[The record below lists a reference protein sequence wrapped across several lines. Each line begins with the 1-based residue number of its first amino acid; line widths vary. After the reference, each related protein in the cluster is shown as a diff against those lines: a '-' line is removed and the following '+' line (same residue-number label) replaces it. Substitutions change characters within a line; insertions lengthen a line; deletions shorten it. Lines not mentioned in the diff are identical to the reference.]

1 MTRIF
6 TYNIDMPHPSIEVFL
21 RQKGYSHHI
30 MTHLKRT
37 ERGIVHNGNWAY
49 TSTPLV
55 PGDEL
60 VITLTEDARSENIVP
75 APVPFEIVYEDKDL
89 MIINKPSDTPVH
101 PSVNNYDNTLA
112 NGLAWHFAQKKE
124 TFVYRCIN
132 RLDRDT
138 SGLLI
143 IARHALSA
151 ALLSSMV
158 GRRQICREYLAIA
171 DGNVP
176 DNGLI
181 DAPIAREADSAI
193 TRCVDFE
200 RGDGAVTHYRCL
212 SRRDG
217 CSLVRLRLE
226 TGRTHQIRVH
236 MKYLGYP
243 LLGDYLYNPDYRLI
257 RRQALHSARLSFKH
271 PVSGINMDFEAPLP
285 DDMRWIME

>member
-75 APVPFEIVYEDKDL
+75 APVPFEIVYEDEDL

-112 NGLAWHFAQKKE
+112 NGLAWHFAQKNE

-200 RGDGAVTHYRCL
+200 RGDRAVTHYRCL

-285 DDMRWIME
+285 DDMKWIME

>member
-6 TYNIDMPHPSIEVFL
+6 TYNIDMHHPSIEVFL

-75 APVPFEIVYEDKDL
+75 APVPFEIVYEDEDL

-112 NGLAWHFAQKKE
+112 NGLAWHFAQKNE

-171 DGNVP
+171 AGNVP

-200 RGDGAVTHYRCL
+200 RGERAVTHYRCL

-243 LLGDYLYNPDYRLI
+243 LLGDYLYNPDYRI
-257 RRQALHSARLSFKH
+257 MGRQALHSARLSFEH
-271 PVSGINMDFEAPLP
+271 PVSGIKMDFEAPLP
-285 DDMRWIME
+285 DDMRWIIE

>member
-6 TYNIDMPHPSIEVFL
+6 TYNIDMNYSSIEEFL

-37 ERGIVHNGNWAY
+37 ERGIVHNGDWAY
-49 TSTPLV
+49 SSAALV
-55 PGDEL
+55 PGDRL
-60 VITLTEDARSENIVP
+60 VITLTEDACSENIVP
-75 APVPFEIVYEDKDL
+75 APVPFEIVYEDEDL
-89 MIINKPSDTPVH
+89 MIINKPSNTPVH
-101 PSVNNYDNTLA
+101 PSVNNYGNTLA

-158 GRRQICREYLAIA
+158 ASRKICREYLAVA
-171 DGNVP
+171 AGSVP
-176 DNGLI
+176 DCGTI
-181 DAPIAREADSAI
+181 DAPIAREAGSAI

-200 RGDGAVTHYRCL
+200 RGERAVTHYKCL

-243 LLGDYLYNPDYRLI
+243 LLGDYLYNPDYRI
-257 RRQALHSARLSFKH
+257 MKRQALHSARLSFDH
-271 PVSGINMDFEAPLP
+271 PVTGIKMDFTAPLP
-285 DDMRWIME
+285 DDMEWIMK